1 MAVTVNNQPHEC
13 QNHLVILFRIT
24 DELHHLP
31 CQMVTHALPLFMVA
45 IREYLDPSGRSPF
58 GKWFAGLNAPAAAK
72 VTTALV
78 RIEEGNFAN
87 TRGVRAGVHEFR
99 IDFGP

>member
-1 MAVTVNNQPHEC
+1 MSYH
-13 QNHLVILFRIT
+13 
-24 DELHHLP
+24 
-31 CQMVTHALPLFMVA
+31 LFMVA

-58 GKWFAGLNAPAAAK
+58 GRWFAGLNAPAAAK

-87 TRGVRAGVHEFR
+87 TRGVRAGVHESR